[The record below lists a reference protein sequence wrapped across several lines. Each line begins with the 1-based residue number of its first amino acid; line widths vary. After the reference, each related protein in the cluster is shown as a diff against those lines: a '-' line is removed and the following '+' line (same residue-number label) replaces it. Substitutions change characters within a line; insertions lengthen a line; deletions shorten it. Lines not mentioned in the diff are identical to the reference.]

1 MPRVHGIDIVPRRG
15 RGLCRHRASIVGD
28 GVDTTV
34 RDFEANSAGAFPS
47 HLADDDVYACSTSLS
62 LDITVNGLDDSHDG
76 ERNREITSAE
86 APPESNISG
95 NASDGTLPSAS
106 LVATTDTTIINASI
120 VQSAST
126 KESRATS
133 FIRPQPRESLDFMDF
148 GSHSFSVQQI
158 SHKSSPTCNLN
169 DLHIDSRG
177 PSLEATDEFHQI
189 TVTNITTQS
198 LTVQSREIKGGT
210 VNLVEHTECKEE
222 INTLEASNPIT
233 ESGNLHN
240 IDGTTALTDVHI
252 PRNPAS
258 TEVVNENKEQLSL
271 PTRDQGPTTTITD
284 IDDSLNVSN
293 SQWFIRRCSA
303 ACLQMETSLSPL
315 ELAMK
320 TLHAIRCITYDDQ
333 FEEQLQHELFALLKN
348 GKRRDLEYVFDV
360 SERASELRDDTKLN
374 DESLREAASSA
385 TANDVANDELEAS
398 SDNYHDD
405 EIDGHNELATQPP
418 EILPKTSHP
427 QLFNQMEQ
435 EHYDQ
440 MDWLSTSRSTS
451 SVQSHTTVPHSRR
464 KKRHSNGNGVILQDE
479 MKSSC
484 ASTYENTPSRED
496 AKNQADFRTNAD
508 DLDMQDDDIWSF
520 LPNIQSTDE
529 MKEDEELPTRRI
541 TRSMNVEN
549 SDETDNSQPC
559 HESSSQCAGDDI
571 ADDNVI
577 EGTETQVIDL
587 NTQVSEV
594 RMKCTDNEHVDS
606 QNSGTNNIQLLNEDQ
621 NNEKCIGSSYEDGEV
636 YSMVKMRE
644 RSEGKGVV
652 RIIFTGLTPTH
663 KHMQVSRYIQPCV
676 IRLSFTADI
685 VSTSLRPR

>member
-1 MPRVHGIDIVPRRG
+1 
-15 RGLCRHRASIVGD
+15 
-28 GVDTTV
+28 
-34 RDFEANSAGAFPS
+34 
-47 HLADDDVYACSTSLS
+47 
-62 LDITVNGLDDSHDG
+62 
-76 ERNREITSAE
+76 
-86 APPESNISG
+86 
-95 NASDGTLPSAS
+95 
-106 LVATTDTTIINASI
+106 
-120 VQSAST
+120 
-126 KESRATS
+126 
-133 FIRPQPRESLDFMDF
+133 
-148 GSHSFSVQQI
+148 
-158 SHKSSPTCNLN
+158 
-169 DLHIDSRG
+169 
-177 PSLEATDEFHQI
+177 
-189 TVTNITTQS
+189 
-198 LTVQSREIKGGT
+198 
-210 VNLVEHTECKEE
+210 
-222 INTLEASNPIT
+222 
-233 ESGNLHN
+233 
-240 IDGTTALTDVHI
+240 
-252 PRNPAS
+252 
-258 TEVVNENKEQLSL
+258 
-271 PTRDQGPTTTITD
+271 
-284 IDDSLNVSN
+284 
-293 SQWFIRRCSA
+293 
-303 ACLQMETSLSPL
+303 
-315 ELAMK
+315 
-320 TLHAIRCITYDDQ
+320 
-333 FEEQLQHELFALLKN
+333 
-348 GKRRDLEYVFDV
+348 
-360 SERASELRDDTKLN
+360 
-374 DESLREAASSA
+374 
-385 TANDVANDELEAS
+385 
-398 SDNYHDD
+398 
-405 EIDGHNELATQPP
+405 
-418 EILPKTSHP
+418 
-427 QLFNQMEQ
+427 
-435 EHYDQ
+435 
-440 MDWLSTSRSTS
+440 
-451 SVQSHTTVPHSRR
+451 
-464 KKRHSNGNGVILQDE
+464 

-484 ASTYENTPSRED
+484 GSTNENTPSRED